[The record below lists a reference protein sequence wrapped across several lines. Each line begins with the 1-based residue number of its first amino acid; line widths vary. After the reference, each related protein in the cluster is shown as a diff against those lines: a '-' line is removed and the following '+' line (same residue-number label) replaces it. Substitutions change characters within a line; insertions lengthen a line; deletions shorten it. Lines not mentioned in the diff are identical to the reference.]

1 MSKGLELV
9 GGEEASETARFV
21 GMIDQFF
28 DALNVHNY
36 HHGVHSRKPFQEPY
50 TKGDDPRLKVHL
62 ILTFCTI
69 VLFVTSSGLKM
80 ISWGTLSNGKNL

>member
-21 GMIDQFF
+21 SMMDQFF

-36 HHGVHSRKPFQEPY
+36 HYGIRSRKPFQEPY
-50 TKGDDPRLKVHL
+50 TKGDDYRLKVCALNIVYHL
-62 ILTFCTI
+62 YNMIIL
-69 VLFVTSSGLKM
+69 
-80 ISWGTLSNGKNL
+80 N